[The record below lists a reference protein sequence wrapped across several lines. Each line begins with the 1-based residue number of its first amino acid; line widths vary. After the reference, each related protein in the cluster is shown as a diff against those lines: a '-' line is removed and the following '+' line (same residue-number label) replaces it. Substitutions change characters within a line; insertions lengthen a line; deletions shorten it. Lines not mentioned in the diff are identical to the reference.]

1 MKYSQFL
8 QFSELLESN
17 NVSLKEWKD
26 NPDMKLEEKKEK
38 SEEDTGK
45 LDTKAGNIITKRGRA
60 RRMLNKH
67 AKKVQNDLNKKLIEK
82 YTKELFERKAS
93 IYKKMAQMLREKQP
107 KEVVKALQKELNEF
121 ESLQKKQLDLLFKK
135 AQGAL
140 QKYKKPIEGALEK
153 KGLKETTLANLLN
166 YWDLLTGQVEMNLFN
181 AISKKE
187 SELIDSVIDDA
198 QIKKIATEINK
209 KTMGKSLSST
219 IQGLEGKIKSLE
231 NQIKEAEK
239 KEGKEESEEGEP
251 GKEEAEAEVSGEENK
266 E

>member
-17 NVSLKEWKD
+17 KVSLKEWKD
-26 NPDMKLEEKKEK
+26 NPDMKLQEKKEK
-38 SEEDTGK
+38 SEEDSREDTGK

-60 RRMLNKH
+60 RR
-67 AKKVQNDLNKKLIEK
+67 ALNKKAKKLQAEINKNIVEK
-82 YTKELFERKAS
+82 YTKGLFERKVE

-107 KEVVKALQKELNEF
+107 KEVLKSLQKELKDF
-121 ESLQKKQLDLLFKK
+121 ENLQKKQLDLIFKK
-135 AQGAL
+135 TDSAL
-140 QKYKKPIEGALEK
+140 KNHKKPIENSLSE
-153 KGLKETTLANLLN
+153 KGLKETTVAGLLT
-166 YWDLLTGQVEMNLFN
+166 YWDLLTGQIEMNLFN

-198 QIKKIATEINK
+198 QIKRIATEINK

-231 NQIKEAEK
+231 SQIKQEEK
-239 KEGKEESEEGEP
+239 KEGEEES
-251 GKEEAEAEVSGEENK
+251 GKEDVETEVSGEENK